1 VERILGAVRLGRCM
15 NYPNNP
21 NELDWG
27 SMSKAEFKH
36 AELHYELRDEDARQ
50 NYIFVLYINDRR
62 WDKEF
67 YSVYSASKA
76 ADTIRQKYNKKVEIR
91 KYIQ

>member
-1 VERILGAVRLGRCM
+1 M

-27 SMSKAEFKH
+27 SMSKAEFKR
-36 AELHYELRDEDARQ
+36 AELHYELRDEDTRQ
-50 NYIFVLYINDRR
+50 QEIFVLYIDDRR

-67 YSVYSASKA
+67 YSVTSANKA
-76 ADTIRQKYNKKVEIR
+76 ADTIRQKYNKKVELR
-91 KYIQ
+91 KYIR

>member
-1 VERILGAVRLGRCM
+1 M

-27 SMSKAEFKH
+27 SMSKAEFKR
-36 AELHYELRDEDARQ
+36 AEFHYELRDEDANLRP
-50 NYIFVLYINDRR
+50 YYVLFINDKR

-67 YSVYSASKA
+67 YSVHSATKA
-76 ADTIRQKYNKKVEIR
+76 ADTIRQKHNKTVEVR
-91 KYIQ
+91 KYMR

>member
-1 VERILGAVRLGRCM
+1 M

-27 SMSKAEFKH
+27 SMSKAEFKR
-36 AELHYELRDEDARQ
+36 AELHYELRDEDTRQ
-50 NYIFVLYINDRR
+50 QEVFVLYIDDRR

-67 YSVYSASKA
+67 YSVTSANKA
-76 ADTIRQKYNKKVEIR
+76 ADTIRQKYNKKVELR
-91 KYIQ
+91 KYIR

>member
-1 VERILGAVRLGRCM
+1 M

-27 SMSKAEFKH
+27 SMSKAEFKR
-36 AELHYELRDEDARQ
+36 AELHYELRDEDTRQ
-50 NYIFVLYINDRR
+50 QEVFVLYINDRR

-67 YSVYSASKA
+67 YSVTSASKA
-76 ADTIRQKYNKKVEIR
+76 ADTIRQKYNKKVELR
-91 KYIQ
+91 KYIR